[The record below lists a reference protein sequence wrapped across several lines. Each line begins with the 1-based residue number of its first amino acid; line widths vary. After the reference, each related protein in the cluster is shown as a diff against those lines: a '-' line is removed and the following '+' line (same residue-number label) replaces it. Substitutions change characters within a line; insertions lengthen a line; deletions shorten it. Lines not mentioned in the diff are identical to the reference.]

1 MLKFKENV
9 FGFIYDSS
17 LGSVKKIYNR
27 QLTENE
33 IELIEEVLSED
44 DVLFISIHIINEI
57 FNIESKEDLDYDEE
71 GLNEVFDFVD

>member
-1 MLKFKENV
+1 MLEFKENV

-33 IELIEEVLSED
+33 IELINEVLSED
-44 DVLFISIHIINEI
+44 DVLLT
-57 FNIESKEDLDYDEE
+57 NIENVRELFEITSKEHLKSDEE
-71 GLNEVFDFVD
+71 GLNEVFDFV

>member
-1 MLKFKENV
+1 MLEFKENV

-33 IELIEEVLSED
+33 IELINEVISED
-44 DVLFISIHIINEI
+44 DVLLT
-57 FNIESKEDLDYDEE
+57 NIEDVRELFEITSKEHLKNDEE
-71 GLNEVFDFVD
+71 GLNEVLDFV

>member
-1 MLKFKENV
+1 MLEFKENV

-44 DVLFISIHIINEI
+44 DVLFISIYIINEI

>member
-17 LGSVKKIYNR
+17 IGNVKKIYNR